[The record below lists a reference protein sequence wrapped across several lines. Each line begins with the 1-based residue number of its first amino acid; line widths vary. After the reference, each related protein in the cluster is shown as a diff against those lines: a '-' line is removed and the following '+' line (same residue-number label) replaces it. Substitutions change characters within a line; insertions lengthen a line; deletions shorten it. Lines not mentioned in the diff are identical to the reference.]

1 MPWLDRATR
10 LLAYS
15 GNMVRMR
22 RKRRGKSEQM
32 LGLIAELRRRSVF
45 RVAAAYLV
53 VAWLIMQVVAT
64 IGTAAGLPDWA
75 DSLALVLLLAG
86 FPVILFI
93 AWAFELSPDGLKRT
107 GSADEA
113 SQVPAAG
120 MPDYALIGALVIVAV
135 IAGSQMLTRPGQ
147 SEMPIADAGAIAD
160 GIPSDNSIAVLPF
173 LDLSP
178 AGDQQYF
185 SDGISEEI
193 LNVLVRIEGL
203 DVTSRT
209 SAFQYRSDTMGVP
222 EIAERL
228 RVRHVL
234 EGSVRRSGN
243 TIRITAQLIDAQT
256 DVHMWSQ
263 TYDQSLTAQNLFAIQ
278 DEIANAIV
286 TALSE
291 VLDIQ
296 APDIAV
302 APLTDN
308 VDAYDLYLQA
318 RDLFHRRA
326 DLDIAADLLAQAV
339 GQSPDFTAAWALRAA
354 ISNVRESHG
363 YGPEAGVD
371 QAARTESYA
380 RQTLALDP
388 DNALAI
394 AVRASHQSQ
403 RMIFQREPGDIGSVL
418 TDLNRAAAL
427 NPHDATIQNWLGMGR
442 LFIGD
447 LDGAL
452 SSFQTCVQI
461 EARYGACAENYYDTL
476 AVMGRTDEALA
487 AMEANLANGLS
498 NPNWINFA
506 VLAEKDERLAFLI
519 SANHPWVLP
528 GFQRVGDIY
537 DAYQTPDADH
547 SELLREA
554 LDHMP
559 PGDRDHPALML
570 SLLLMPLG
578 AEDLPVWPG
587 SIWQPIASR
596 YRQTPTFHQLIRSS
610 GTLDYWREHGFPDIC
625 RPVGADDFT
634 CD

>member
-1 MPWLDRATR
+1 MPRLDRVPR
-10 LLAYS
+10 QLAYS
-15 GNMVRMR
+15 ANMVRMPR
-22 RKRRGKSEQM
+22 NYRGKSEQM

-64 IGTAAGLPDWA
+64 IGGAAGLPDWA

-93 AWAFELSPDGLKRT
+93 AWAFELSPDGLKKT
-107 GSADEA
+107 GPADKA
-113 SQVPAAG
+113 SHVPAAG
-120 MPDYALIGALVIVAV
+120 MPDYALIGALIIVAV

-147 SEMPIADAGAIAD
+147 SEMPTADAGAVAD

-243 TIRITAQLIDAQT
+243 TIRITAQLIDART
-256 DVHMWSQ
+256 DVHLWSQ
-263 TYDQSLTAQNLFAIQ
+263 TYDQSLTAENLFAIQ

-286 TALSE
+286 RALSE

-296 APDIAV
+296 APEIAV
-302 APLTDN
+302 APLTDS

-326 DLDIAADLLAQAV
+326 DLDVAADLLAQAV

-354 ISNVRESHG
+354 ISNVRGSHG

-371 QAARTESYA
+371 QAALTESYA
-380 RQTLALDP
+380 RQTLALNP

-394 AVRASHQSQ
+394 AVRASHRSQ
-403 RMIFQREPGDIGSVL
+403 RMMFHGEPGDIGSVL

-427 NPHDATIQNWLGMGR
+427 NPHDATIHNWLGMGR
-442 LFIGD
+442 LFVGD

-461 EARYGACAENYYDTL
+461 EARYAACAENYYDTL
-476 AVMGRTDEALA
+476 AAMGRTDEALA
-487 AMEANLANGLS
+487 ALEANLANGLS
-498 NPNWINFA
+498 TTQWVNFA
-506 VLAEKDERLAFLI
+506 VLEENDERLAFLI
-519 SANHPWVLP
+519 AANQPWILP
-528 GFQRVGDIY
+528 GFPRLGEIY
-537 DAYQTPDADH
+537 DAYQTPDGDH

-554 LDHMP
+554 LDYMP
-559 PGDRDHPALML
+559 PDDRDHPALLL
-570 SLLLMPLG
+570 SLLLTPLG
-578 AEDLPVWPG
+578 AEGLPVSPV
-587 SIWQPIASR
+587 SIWQPGASR
-596 YRQTPTFHQLIRSS
+596 YRQTPAFRQLMRSS
-610 GTLDYWREHGFPDIC
+610 GTFDYWREHGFPAPC
-625 RPVGADDFT
+625 RPVGADDFA